1 MASGRQTTGPPDF
14 IGVGTQRSGTTW
26 WFATLLQHP
35 AIRPARNLKKEL
47 HFFDRF
53 CWKEMR
59 DADVAR
65 YHKRFPRRPGQLTG
79 EWTPRYMHNFWT
91 PRLIRRA
98 APDAKLLVMFR
109 DPIERFRSGVP
120 KEVVVDRGRRIDLI
134 VADAIERGRYA
145 SQLER
150 LRAGHETA
158 EILILQYEKCVADPV
173 GQYQRTLRFLGAD
186 PEHEPEEV
194 ERPRGKSRASSKKSL
209 WADML
214 EALTTSMEPEVR
226 RLAAIAP
233 EIDVALWP
241 NFSHLAR
248 GAETR
253 VENAPAA

>member
-35 AIRPARNLKKEL
+35 GIRPPRERRKEL
-47 HFFDRF
+47 HFFNRF
-53 CWKEMR
+53 AWQAMS
-59 DADVAR
+59 DADIAR
-65 YHKRFPRRPGQLTG
+65 YHNRFPRRPGQLTG

-91 PRLIRRA
+91 PPLIRRA
-98 APDAKLLVMFR
+98 APDARLLVMFR
-109 DPIERFRSGVP
+109 DPIERYRSGVP
-120 KEVVVDRGRRIDLI
+120 KEQTVDPGRPVDAI

-150 LRAGHETA
+150 LRAGHPGA

-186 PEHEPEEV
+186 PDHVPRDV
-194 ERPRGKSRASSKKSL
+194 ERPRGKSQAPSKKPL
-209 WADML
+209 WPDIV
-214 EALTTSMEPEVR
+214 EALTTTLEPEVR

-233 EIDVALWP
+233 EVDVSLWP
-241 NFSHLAR
+241 NFAHVAR
-248 GAETR
+248 A
-253 VENAPAA
+253 NAPAA

>member
-1 MASGRQTTGPPDF
+1 MASGRPTTGPPDF

-35 AIRPARNLKKEL
+35 SIRPPRNRRKEL
-47 HFFDRF
+47 HFFNRF
-53 CWKEMR
+53 GWQEMR
-59 DADVAR
+59 DADIAG

-120 KEVVVDRGRRIDLI
+120 KEITVDPGRRLDQII
-134 VADAIERGRYA
+134 ADAIERGRYA
-145 SQLER
+145 SQLQR
-150 LRAGHETA
+150 LRDEHPSA

-186 PEHEPEEV
+186 PKNV
-194 ERPRGKSRASSKKSL
+194 ERPRGRSQAPSKKPL
-209 WADML
+209 WPDLL
-214 EALTTSMEPEVR
+214 EGLKTTMEPEVR
-226 RLAAIAP
+226 RLAEIAP
-233 EIDVALWP
+233 EIDLSLWRNFVA
-241 NFSHLAR
+241 
-248 GAETR
+248 
-253 VENAPAA
+253 